1 MTLKMTQLCPV
12 SSTAGGR
19 HTSGGD
25 ASWFPGPF
33 VRTVLELWRPV
44 GLGCRLEVSNKILH
58 ALATPFNSGDE
69 VFKSVLTEIVEKTR
83 ETIHNLVTIG
93 YR

>member
-1 MTLKMTQLCPV
+1 MTELCSV
-12 SSTAGGR
+12 SCIAGGR

-25 ASWFPGPF
+25 ASWFPGPC
-33 VRTVLELWRPV
+33 VRTVLKLWRPV

-58 ALATPFNSGDE
+58 ALATPFDSGDE

-83 ETIHNLVTIG
+83 ETTHNPLTIG

>member
-44 GLGCRLEVSNKILH
+44 GLDCRLEVSNRILH
-58 ALATPFNSGDE
+58 ALATQFDSGGKEFISELMD
-69 VFKSVLTEIVEKTR
+69 I
-83 ETIHNLVTIG
+83 
-93 YR
+93 